1 MTNNFNKRAHSAI
14 SNAHLQDAL
23 HIATS
28 RFAELRSN
36 SFKTIVSPDALR
48 RRARKIRQDT
58 FDNIDIH
65 LKKLIEK
72 LEENGVH
79 IHFANTSED
88 AKTKI
93 LNIAKE
99 NNTKTAVKSKSM
111 ASEELHLN
119 EALEDAGIKPVETDL
134 GEWILQLAHET
145 PSHLVAPAIHKT
157 LGQVTELFREKVESN
172 IDEDPETLTAIAREK
187 IRSEFLSAELGIS
200 GVNFAIAETGTISL
214 VTNEGNARMVTTLPK
229 THIAIM
235 GIEKIVPTVED
246 AFTLLSVLPR
256 SATGQKITSYFTMIT
271 GAKKET
277 ESDGPE
283 EIHLVVIDGGRTQ
296 HLGGPFQEAFHCI
309 RCGACQ
315 NACPVF
321 QTVGGHVYDSV
332 YGGPIG
338 SILTP
343 MLKGIETTNEL
354 PMASSLCGACM
365 DACPVMVD
373 IPRMLLEMRKK
384 RVKNKENSLIENT
397 SFKIAASS
405 MKSPFLWKTGFKFI
419 RFFFNIFSLNED
431 FLSKFSFLK
440 EKLQNRKIP
449 IPAKKS
455 LRTILSEKGKL
466 EPKIP
471 AEIQKEL
478 NHEKFKDSGEVSE
491 ISSHQTINLHG
502 DNFEGESIVEE
513 FPIENPTE
521 YFKQEVESVGGKPY
535 FINSREEAL
544 SSLSE
549 ISERFQKTKV
559 AITNSVPEFIKK
571 HFHHQT
577 YEILKPKYKD
587 DNRESIKEAKIGITS
602 CDWAISET
610 GTIVIFSNENQP
622 RLFSLLPEIHICILF
637 ESQILTHLS
646 ELPNK
651 VKNIL
656 LSNKAIPPSCINL
669 ITGPSRSADIA
680 LTPIKGVHG
689 PKELH
694 ILILSNKFFSKVK
707 D

>member
-1 MTNNFNKRAHSAI
+1 MKNNFNKRAHSAI
-14 SNAHLQDAL
+14 SNPHLQDAL

-28 RFAELRSN
+28 RFAELRAN

-58 FDNIDIH
+58 FDNIDTH
-65 LKKLIEK
+65 LKNLIRK

-79 IHFANTSED
+79 IHFADTADD

-93 LNIAKE
+93 LSIAKQ

-157 LGQVTELFREKVESN
+157 LGQVTELFRKKVEPN
-172 IDEDPETLTAIAREK
+172 IDEDPETLTAIARKK
-187 IRSEFLSAELGIS
+187 IRTEFLNAELGIT
-200 GVNFAIAETGTISL
+200 GVNFAVAETGTICL

-229 THIAIM
+229 IHIGIM
-235 GIEKIVPTVED
+235 GIEKIVPTIED

-256 SATGQKITSYFTMIT
+256 SATGQKLTSYFTLLT
-271 GAKKET
+271 GAKKRM
-277 ESDGPE
+277 ESDGPQ
-283 EIHLVVIDGGRTQ
+283 EIHLVIIDGGRTQ

-321 QTVGGHVYDSV
+321 QTVGGHVYNSV

-343 MLKGIETTNEL
+343 MLNGIENSNEL

-384 RVKNKENSLIENT
+384 RVKRRENSLIENT
-397 SFKIAASS
+397 TFKVAASS
-405 MKSPFLWKTGFKFI
+405 MKFPLLWKTGFKVARI
-419 RFFFNIFSLNED
+419 FFNIFSRNGELLWKPD
-431 FLSKFSFLK
+431 FLKR
-440 EKLQNRKIP
+440 KLQKRNLP
-449 IPAKKS
+449 LPAKKS
-455 LRTILSEKGKL
+455 FRTILEEKGELITKT
-466 EPKIP
+466 PKKK
-471 AEIQKEL
+471 QKEEDIEEKNDSPETPIIP
-478 NHEKFKDSGEVSE
+478 NHG
-491 ISSHQTINLHG
+491 IHNLHG
-502 DNFEGESIVEE
+502 ISSEEESTTEE
-513 FPIENPTE
+513 FPIDNPIE
-521 YFKQEVESVGGKPY
+521 YFMREIESVGGKSY
-535 FINSREEAL
+535 FVNNKEESLKTIN
-544 SSLSE
+544 E
-549 ISERFQKTKV
+549 ITQRFLESKI
-559 AITNSVPEFIKK
+559 AITNSVPEFIKTNLQSK
-571 HFHHQT
+571 NN
-577 YEILKPKYKD
+577 EILEPIFQD
-587 DNRESIKEAKIGITS
+587 DNRNSLKEARIGITA

-610 GTIVIFSNENQP
+610 GTIVIFSSKKQP
-622 RLFSLLPEIHICILF
+622 RLFSLLPEIHICVVL
-637 ESQILTHLS
+637 EKQILNHLND
-646 ELPNK
+646 LPNK
-651 VKNIL
+651 IKNIL
-656 LSNKAIPPSCINL
+656 LEKKSIAPSCINL

-694 ILILSNKFFSKVK
+694 IIILSKNLS
-707 D
+707 

>member
-1 MTNNFNKRAHSAI
+1 MKNNFNKRAHSAI
-14 SNAHLQDAL
+14 ANSHLQDAL

-28 RFAELRSN
+28 RFAELRSK
-36 SFKTIVSPDALR
+36 SFNTIVSPDTLR
-48 RRARKIRQDT
+48 RHAKKIREET
-58 FDNIDIH
+58 FNNIDTH
-65 LKKLIEK
+65 LKNLTEK

-79 IHFANTSED
+79 IHFAKTADE
-88 AKTKI
+88 AKRKI
-93 LNIAKE
+93 LKIAKE

-119 EALEDAGIKPVETDL
+119 EALEEAGIKPVETDL

-157 LGQVTELFREKVESN
+157 LGQVTELFREKVEPD
-172 IDEDPETLTAIAREK
+172 IDEDPETLTAIARK
-187 IRSEFLSAELGIS
+187 RIRSEFLNAELGIT

-229 THIAIM
+229 IHIGIM
-235 GIEKIVPTVED
+235 GIEKIVPTIED

-256 SATGQKITSYFTMIT
+256 SATGQKLTSYFTMIT
-271 GAKKET
+271 GAKKEM
-277 ESDGPE
+277 ESDGPR
-283 EIHLVVIDGGRTQ
+283 EIHLVIIDGGRTQ

-321 QTVGGHVYDSV
+321 QTVGGHVYNSV

-343 MLKGIETTNEL
+343 MLNGIETSNEL

-384 RVKNKENSLIENT
+384 RVSNRENSLIENT

-405 MKSPFLWKTGFKFI
+405 MKSPTLWKTLFKIAGLFL
-419 RFFFNIFSLNED
+419 NIFSRNGEL
-431 FLSKFSFLK
+431 LWQPKFLK
-440 EKLQNRKIP
+440 KKLLNRKFP
-449 IPAKKS
+449 MPAKKS
-455 LRTILSEKGKL
+455 FRTILEEKGKL
-466 EPKIP
+466 STKKAEKAKKEIDEEEKIDP
-471 AEIQKEL
+471 SETPTIP
-478 NHEKFKDSGEVSE
+478 NHD
-491 ISSHQTINLHG
+491 IHNLHG
-502 DNFEGESIVEE
+502 ISSVIESPVEE
-513 FPIENPTE
+513 FPIENPIE
-521 YFKQEVESVGGKPY
+521 YFMQEVESVGGKSY
-535 FINSREEAL
+535 YVNNKEKSLNIINEITKRF
-544 SSLSE
+544 SE
-549 ISERFQKTKV
+549 SKI
-559 AITNSVPEFIKK
+559 AITNSVPEFIKNN
-571 HFHHQT
+571 FQNENN
-577 YEILKPKYKD
+577 EILKPKSKD
-587 DNRESIKEAKIGITS
+587 DNRNSLKEARIGITS
-602 CDWAISET
+602 CDWAVSET

-622 RLFSLLPEIHICILF
+622 RLFSLLPEIHICIVL
-637 ESQILTHLS
+637 EKQILNHLND
-646 ELPNK
+646 LPDK
-651 VKNIL
+651 IKEIL
-656 LSNKAIPPSCINL
+656 LEDKSIAPSCINL

-694 ILILSNKFFSKVK
+694 IIIISKNNS
-707 D
+707 

>member
-1 MTNNFNKRAHSAI
+1 MNNNFNKRAHSAI
-14 SNAHLQDAL
+14 TNPHLQDAL
-23 HIATS
+23 HIATN

-58 FDNIDIH
+58 FDNIDTH
-65 LKKLIEK
+65 LKQLTQK
-72 LEENGVH
+72 LEENGVQ
-79 IHFANTSED
+79 IHFADTADD

-93 LNIAKE
+93 LKIAKE

-157 LGQVTELFREKVESN
+157 LWQVTELFREKVEPN
-172 IDEDPETLTAIAREK
+172 IDEDPETLTAIARKK
-187 IRSEFLSAELGIS
+187 IRTEFLSAELGIT
-200 GVNFAIAETGTISL
+200 GVNFAIAESGSLCL

-229 THIAIM
+229 IHIGIM
-235 GIEKIVPTVED
+235 GIEKIVPTIED

-256 SATGQKITSYFTMIT
+256 SATGQKLTSYFTMLT
-271 GAKKET
+271 GAKKEM
-277 ESDGPE
+277 ESDGPQK
-283 EIHLVVIDGGRTQ
+283 IHLVVIDGGRTQ

-321 QTVGGHVYDSV
+321 QTVGGHVYNSV

-343 MLKGIETTNEL
+343 MLNGIETSNEL

-373 IPRMLLEMRKK
+373 IPRMLLEMRKE
-384 RVKNKENSLIENT
+384 RVKKRENSFIENT

-405 MKSPFLWKTGFKFI
+405 MKFPVIWKIGFKVARIFVN
-419 RFFFNIFSLNED
+419 FFSRNGELLWQPN
-431 FLSKFSFLK
+431 FLK
-440 EKLQNRKIP
+440 RKLLKRKFP
-449 IPAKKS
+449 LPSKKS
-455 LRTILSEKGKL
+455 LRTILKEKGKL
-466 EPKIP
+466 TTRID
-471 AEIQKEL
+471 KEVVQEENIDPSETPTIS
-478 NHEKFKDSGEVSE
+478 NHDM
-491 ISSHQTINLHG
+491 HNLHG
-502 DNFEGESIVEE
+502 ISFDIESPAEE
-513 FPIENPTE
+513 FPIENTIE
-521 YFKQEVESVGGKPY
+521 YFMQEVESVGGKSY
-535 FINSREEAL
+535 YVNNKEKSLNIINEITKRF
-544 SSLSE
+544 SE
-549 ISERFQKTKV
+549 SKI
-559 AITNSVPEFIKK
+559 AITNSVPEFIKNN
-571 HFHHQT
+571 FQNENN
-577 YEILKPKYKD
+577 EILKPKSKD
-587 DNRESIKEAKIGITS
+587 DNRNSLKEARIGITS
-602 CDWAISET
+602 CDWAVSET

-622 RLFSLLPEIHICILF
+622 RLFSLLPEIHICIVL
-637 ESQILTHLS
+637 EKQILNHLND
-646 ELPNK
+646 LPDK
-651 VKNIL
+651 IKEVL
-656 LSNKAIPPSCINL
+656 LEDKSIAPSCINL

-694 ILILSNKFFSKVK
+694 IIIISKNNS
-707 D
+707 